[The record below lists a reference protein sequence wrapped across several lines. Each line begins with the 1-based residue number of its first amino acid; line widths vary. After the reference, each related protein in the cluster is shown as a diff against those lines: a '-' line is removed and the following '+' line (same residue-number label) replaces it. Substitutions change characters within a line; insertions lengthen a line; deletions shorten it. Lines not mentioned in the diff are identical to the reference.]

1 VQRSKVLC
9 GVVRCCVVLY
19 RAVLYCAVHC
29 SVELCGAVQ
38 CCAVLCCTVLCCAVP
53 VDDAV
58 VVQIAEPPQDLPS
71 VVAHCPDFKGTEV
84 LQQVSHR
91 PSCRHGTG

>member
-1 VQRSKVLC
+1 MLCCAVLC
-9 GVVRCCVVLY
+9 G
-19 RAVLYCAVHC
+19 AVLYC
-29 SVELCGAVQ
+29 AVQ
-38 CCAVLCCTVLCCAVP
+38 CCAVLCYVVQCGAVLSCAVP

-71 VVAHCPDFKGTEV
+71 VVAHCTDFKGTEV

-91 PSCRHGTG
+91 PSCRRGTG